1 MLEETKGELSH
12 AKSVNVSNASK
23 ISALQTDVEG
33 LVKERENVRLQ
44 LLRANERIQQM
55 DIQHTEELAAREKQ
69 FQEYLDAREQNLR
82 RHLDSSVFAPVVGA
96 VGAPQQ
102 RPGGG
107 GGGDGERSEATV
119 LAQQTGQEEEVLPQ
133 GWQKEIYDG
142 NVLYVNHAEKSFSWV
157 PPVAQADSSAPG
169 AQPTAALPFAGAPA
183 FKAEGQQMQ
192 ARMEGDQME
201 MGHAGQAAP
210 ADEDGLAVG
219 DLVEIHSLRGAPE
232 LNGLRGQIVMPKDPE
247 TGRWRVKSSADG
259 RALALKPFNLRRI
272 AGETASAGG
281 PEQPG
286 AVPEPLFSTQDG
298 REARATLSENQ
309 PHFDTQ
315 EGFANRDLGQAM
327 PGGAAGGRGGEEGG
341 GGGGSVMAG
350 HMREPADGMDFGEYE
365 FQADHASPED
375 RRRQQTFIPRLDG
388 LDERSYVAQSGLME
402 ASGPH
407 ARLDIHNSRTV
418 ASAAFVPS
426 SSLRN

>member
-1 MLEETKGELSH
+1 MT
-12 AKSVNVSNASK
+12 
-23 ISALQTDVEG
+23 T
-33 LVKERENVRLQ
+33 
-44 LLRANERIQQM
+44 
-55 DIQHTEELAAREKQ
+55 
-69 FQEYLDAREQNLR
+69 
-82 RHLDSSVFAPVVGA
+82 
-96 VGAPQQ
+96 
-102 RPGGG
+102 
-107 GGGDGERSEATV
+107 
-119 LAQQTGQEEEVLPQ
+119 
-133 GWQKEIYDG
+133 
-142 NVLYVNHAEKSFSWV
+142 
-157 PPVAQADSSAPG
+157 
-169 AQPTAALPFAGAPA
+169 PA
-183 FKAEGQQMQ
+183 
-192 ARMEGDQME
+192 
-201 MGHAGQAAP
+201 
-210 ADEDGLAVG
+210 
-219 DLVEIHSLRGAPE
+219 
-232 LNGLRGQIVMPKDPE
+232 
-247 TGRWRVKSSADG
+247 SADG

-388 LDERSYVAQSGLME
+388 LDERSYVAQVWLVCTCTYIYVSMYMYIYIIRKCMCICMFMKVCVCMLCLSLSLCICFVCM
-402 ASGPH
+402 
-407 ARLDIHNSRTV
+407 
-418 ASAAFVPS
+418 AALFHVSCTGSCCPCT
-426 SSLRN
+426 R